1 MSDLIM
7 HELSSPHCHGYSAD
21 YLDVPPVSA
30 DKVGEVAALD
40 GDHLSGRHA
49 PCSSKLHPRVLR
61 ARVGGAG
68 VLATPTVRDVRFNW
82 R

>member
-1 MSDLIM
+1 M
-7 HELSSPHCHGYSAD
+7 
-21 YLDVPPVSA
+21 SA

-49 PCSSKLHPRVLR
+49 SCSSKLHPRVLR

-68 VLATPTVRDVRFNW
+68 VLATPTIRDVRFNW